1 MSLGFPDPWRE
12 VLFSQVKCK
21 LDKNKN
27 DDSFNKYGAS
37 KNQKNENQKNETKK
51 MGHPNMGA
59 HPSTGAI
66 RFKKVQPWA
75 NLSGVHCVYAQN
87 SIHGVP

>member
-1 MSLGFPDPWRE
+1 MCGLLMSLGFPDPWRE

-37 KNQKNENQKNETKK
+37 KKRNKKN
-51 MGHPNMGA
+51 GHPNMGA

-66 RFKKVQPWA
+66 RYKKV
-75 NLSGVHCVYAQN
+75 
-87 SIHGVP
+87 